1 MPDIYFI
8 VGMML
13 SVGVVFVGRS
23 TVIRLR
29 RKGDMESTI
38 PVSIMTVFA
47 ALFTILVWPVVPAV
61 LALMWALGFCTIPE
75 IKAFFRKHLRSR
87 ND

>member
-1 MPDIYFI
+1 MPDMYLII
-8 VGMML
+8 GLLL
-13 SVGVVFVGRS
+13 SGGVVFVGRS

-29 RKGDMESTI
+29 REGDMESTI

-47 ALFTILVWPVVPAV
+47 ALFTILVWPVVPVV
-61 LALMWALGFCTIPE
+61 LALMWGLGFCTIPE